1 MHSTFITN
9 FVTAGGESDEN
20 FVELN
25 VHAWQWL
32 VLLGIIVA
40 LLLLDLLVF
49 HREAHEVN
57 TKEAA
62 IESAAWISVGVA
74 FSLLVLWWFGGAATG
89 EYFSGYLIEKSLS
102 VDNVFVW
109 ALLMAFFKVPQ
120 KYQHRVLFWGIFG
133 ALVMRAIFIFAGVAL
148 IERFDWILYVFGAFL
163 LFTAGRMLF
172 SDNDE
177 VDPEKSRFL
186 KLVRRFVPSTDTM
199 DGPHLFTKVNGKRL
213 ATPLFAVLL
222 LVEATDVIF
231 AVDSVPAV
239 LAVSHEQFIV
249 FSSNAFAILGLRALY
264 FLLADAHAK
273 FTYLQHGLAVILAFV
288 GVKMIIAEWY
298 HIPTALSLGVIGVIL
313 AVSIFLSLRYGQ
325 ETEHGDE
332 DDHLEH
338 LTGTETEADME
349 QAMRDATDRDPAT
362 HPGISGDS

>member
-1 MHSTFITN
+1 MMVTALLASGEASDAN
-9 FVTAGGESDEN
+9 FVN
-20 FVELN
+20 LN
-25 VHAWQWL
+25 VHLWQWAA
-32 VLLGIIVA
+32 LLGLIVA

-49 HREAHEVN
+49 HREAHKIT

-74 FSLLVLWWFGGAATG
+74 FSLVVLWWFGGAATG

-109 ALLMAFFKVPQ
+109 ALLMAYFKVPQ

-133 ALVMRAIFIFAGVAL
+133 ALIMRAIFIFAGVAL
-148 IERFDWILYVFGAFL
+148 IERFDWVLYVFGAFL

-172 SDNDE
+172 SDNDQ

-186 KLVRRFVPSTDTM
+186 KLVRRFVPSSDTM

-264 FLLADAHAK
+264 FLLADMHSK

-288 GVKMIIAEWY
+288 GVKMIIADWY
-298 HIPTALSLGVIGVIL
+298 HIPTALSLGVIGAIL
-313 AVSIFLSLRYGQ
+313 GGSIFLSLRYGQ
-325 ETEHGDE
+325 DDPHGDG
-332 DDHLEH
+332 DDHLEP
-338 LTGTETEADME
+338 LTGAEDDADIEEAVH
-349 QAMRDATDRDPAT
+349 DAIDADPRT
-362 HPGISGDS
+362 HPGISGDRR

>member
-1 MHSTFITN
+1 
-9 FVTAGGESDEN
+9 
-20 FVELN
+20 
-25 VHAWQWL
+25 
-32 VLLGIIVA
+32 
-40 LLLLDLLVF
+40 
-49 HREAHEVN
+49 
-57 TKEAA
+57 
-62 IESAAWISVGVA
+62 
-74 FSLLVLWWFGGAATG
+74 
-89 EYFSGYLIEKSLS
+89 
-102 VDNVFVW
+102 
-109 ALLMAFFKVPQ
+109 MAFFKVPQ

-298 HIPTALSLGVIGVIL
+298 HIPTAASLGVIGLIL

-338 LTGTETEADME
+338 LTGAETDVDMA
-349 QAMRDATDRDPAT
+349 QAMRDAVDRDPAT